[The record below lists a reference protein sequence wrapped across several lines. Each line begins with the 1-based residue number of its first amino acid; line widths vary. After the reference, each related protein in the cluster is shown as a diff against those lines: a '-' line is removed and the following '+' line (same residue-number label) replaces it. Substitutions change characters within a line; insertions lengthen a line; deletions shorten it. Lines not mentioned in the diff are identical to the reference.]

1 MLERTNR
8 PLAAAS
14 MQVLR
19 DTASSAPQVHRV
31 QIEHAE
37 ENDAALT
44 YRPRR
49 LRRSP
54 ALRSL
59 VREHR
64 VSVRECVL
72 PLFITGASN
81 ALNPIGSMRGHSQH
95 SVDRL
100 AAELDLLAAS
110 SVSSVILFGI
120 PTEKDCT
127 GTGAWSARGPVP
139 RAIQEIK
146 RRATDTVVM
155 ADVCLCEYTNHG
167 HCGVLNDASGSVMN
181 DATLSL
187 LARAAVAYADAGA
200 DVIAPSAMMDGQVAA
215 IRDALDSAG
224 HSAIPIMAY
233 SAKYASAFY
242 GPFRDA
248 AGSTP
253 SFGDR
258 RAYQMD
264 PPNARE
270 ALYEVSL
277 DLDEGADIIMVKPA
291 GAYLDII
298 RQTRNQMDR
307 PLAAYQVSGEY
318 AMIIAAAERG
328 WIDEP
333 RAAMESLTAIK
344 RAGADIIITY
354 FAKQVAAWSEQH
366 A

>member
-1 MLERTNR
+1 M
-8 PLAAAS
+8 
-14 MQVLR
+14 
-19 DTASSAPQVHRV
+19 SADDSQR
-31 QIEHAE
+31 AE
-37 ENDAALT
+37 NPADAGLT

-49 LRRSP
+49 LRRTG

-64 VSVRECVL
+64 VSVEDCVL
-72 PLFITGASN
+72 PLFITAEQN
-81 ALNPIGSMRGHSQH
+81 TVNPIGSMRGHSQH

-100 AAELDLLAAS
+100 PAELDALSAS
-110 SVSSVILFGI
+110 GVSSVILFGI
-120 PTEKDCT
+120 PSTKDAT
-127 GTGAWSARGPVP
+127 GTHAWNPQGPVP
-139 RAIQEIK
+139 RAIREIK
-146 RRATDTVVM
+146 RRSPDTVVM
-155 ADVCLCEYTNHG
+155 ADVCLCEYTDHG
-167 HCGVLNDASGSVMN
+167 HCGVLQGADGQVLNDS
-181 DATLSL
+181 TLTL

-200 DVIAPSAMMDGQVAA
+200 DMIAPSAMMDGQVAA
-215 IRDALDSAG
+215 IREGLDDAG
-224 HSAIPIMAY
+224 HRDIPIMAY

-270 ALYEVSL
+270 ALYEVAL
-277 DLDEGADIIMVKPA
+277 DLEEGADIIMVKPA

-298 RQTRNQMDR
+298 RQTRDQMDR

-318 AMIIAAAERG
+318 AMILAAAERG
-328 WIDEP
+328 WLDEE

-354 FAKQVAAWSEQH
+354 FAKQVQQWTTR
-366 A
+366 

>member
-1 MLERTNR
+1 MPDR
-8 PLAAAS
+8 PDRANNPSA
-14 MQVLR
+14 MRVMR
-19 DTASSAPQVHRV
+19 DIESPTAQS
-31 QIEHAE
+31 HAGT
-37 ENDAALT
+37 DAVDVGLL

-49 LRRSP
+49 LRRTA

-64 VSVRECVL
+64 VSVKDCVL
-72 PLFITGASN
+72 PLFITAEKDVVR
-81 ALNPIGSMRGHSQH
+81 PIGSMKGHAQR

-100 AAELDLLAAS
+100 PEELDALNET

-120 PTEKDCT
+120 PTSKDAL
-127 GTGAWSARGPVP
+127 GTQGYAADGPVP
-139 RAIQEIK
+139 RAVQEIK
-146 RRATDTVVM
+146 RRSPNTVVM
-155 ADVCLCEYTNHG
+155 ADVCLCEYTDHG
-167 HCGVLNDASGSVMN
+167 HCGVLHDRDGHVMN
-181 DATLSL
+181 DETLAL
-187 LARAAVAYADAGA
+187 LGRAAVTYADAGV
-200 DVIAPSAMMDGQVAA
+200 DVIAPSAMMDGQVGA
-215 IRDALDSAG
+215 IRDALDAAG

-277 DLDEGADIIMVKPA
+277 DIAEGADIIMVKPA

-298 RQTRNQMDR
+298 RQTREQMDR

-318 AMIIAAAERG
+318 AMIVAAAELG

-333 RAAMESLTAIK
+333 RAAMESLTSIK

-354 FAKQVAAWSEQH
+354 FAKQVAAWS
-366 A
+366 AANV